1 MKHCPNCKRSF
12 EDDSL
17 TFCLDD
23 GTPLIADSG
32 GRADSQ
38 ATLVSPAPFP
48 AMESSSNLPPTQI
61 FSQLPGKATIN
72 VSGFNAAASPPAYAP
87 IPPKSSKLPLVL
99 GLMVLAFLVI
109 GGIVAAA
116 IFIPPM
122 LKGTANANQAK
133 PKPSPDWKGAP
144 TPNGSPSETGGDVPE
159 DEDEVLAQ
167 LTQLEDEWARANV
180 KGDKAALE
188 KILADEYA
196 GGAEAPSKR
205 AYIDSLTADPS
216 ISSFE
221 VHDLTVDQNADRA
234 TVKGSMTEETTKG
247 TVAYDF
253 TDKFVWRD
261 HRWQAVASQTGRVR

>member
-12 EDDSL
+12 DDDSL
-17 TFCLDD
+17 SFCLDD
-23 GTPLIADSG
+23 GTPLIAGSG

-48 AMESSSNLPPTQI
+48 PMDTSSNFPTQA

-72 VSGFNAAASPPAYAP
+72 VSGFNQAPSAAYAP
-87 IPPKSSKLPLVL
+87 TPPKRSKLPLVL
-99 GLMVLAFLVI
+99 GLTVLAFLLI

-122 LKGTANANQAK
+122 LKGTGDGNQAK

-144 TPNGSPSETGGDVPE
+144 TPNGSPTETASDVPT
-159 DEDEVLAQ
+159 DEDEVLDQ
-167 LTQLEDEWARANV
+167 LTKLEDEWARANV
-180 KGDKAALE
+180 KGDKGALE
-188 KILADEYA
+188 KILADDFT

-205 AYIDSLTADPS
+205 TYIDSVTADPS
-216 ISSFE
+216 IKSWDL
-221 VHDLTVDQNADRA
+221 HDLTVDQNGDRA

-247 TVAYDF
+247 KVSSDF

-261 HRWQAVASQTGRVR
+261 HRWQAVASQTGRVK